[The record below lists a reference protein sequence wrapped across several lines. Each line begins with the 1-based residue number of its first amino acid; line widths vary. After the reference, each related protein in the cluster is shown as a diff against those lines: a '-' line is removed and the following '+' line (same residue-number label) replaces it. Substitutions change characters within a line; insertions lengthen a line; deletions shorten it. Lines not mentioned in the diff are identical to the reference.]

1 MGGSL
6 TKLWAWPFVV
16 LLRLAL
22 LSCHLDETARADV
35 PELGL
40 NEPFPLPIPF
50 GDYRAASVVQKR

>member
-6 TKLWAWPFVV
+6 TKLWAWP
-16 LLRLAL
+16 
-22 LSCHLDETARADV
+22 
-35 PELGL
+35 ELGM